1 MADKSERLKLYEA
14 LELRSEL
21 DARIKTI
28 KDCLPE
34 ARQNRKGLFSFRED
48 GNRRPSPEFDVAAA
62 RAGLKRLEL
71 RRRKL
76 NSAIQHAN
84 FQHRVEHDGESMTLG
99 EALEVRKALN
109 EAIGELHSQ
118 LVDSAFQRVIYKEDR
133 DIVEE
138 SGLSYNECS
147 ERLDKARLAFRALNR
162 RLRAAS
168 FEVSVDFRD
177 EQSQ

>member
-1 MADKSERLKLYEA
+1 MAEEHERLKLYEA

-34 ARQNRKGLFSFRED
+34 ARQNRGGFLSYREE
-48 GNRRPSPEFDVAAA
+48 GNRRPRPEFDLVAE
-62 RAGLKRLEL
+62 RERLKRLEL

-76 NSAIQHAN
+76 NAAIQQAN
-84 FQHRVEHDGESMTLG
+84 FRHRVDHDGESMTLA
-99 EALEVRKALN
+99 EALEVRKGLN

-118 LVDSAFQRVIYKEDR
+118 LVDSAWQRVIYKEDR

-138 SGLSYNECS
+138 SDLSYTECS
-147 ERLDKARLAFRALNR
+147 ERLEKARLAFRSLNR
-162 RLRAAS
+162 QLRAAS
-168 FEVSVDFRD
+168 FDVAVEFTD
-177 EQSQ
+177 E

>member
-1 MADKSERLKLYEA
+1 MAEQRERLQLYEA
-14 LELRSEL
+14 LELRAEL

-34 ARQNRKGLFSFRED
+34 ARQNRGGFLSYRED
-48 GNRRPSPEFDVAAA
+48 KNRRPSPDFDLEDA
-62 RAGLKRLEL
+62 RKRLKRLEL

-76 NSAIQHAN
+76 NAAIQQTN
-84 FQHRVEHDGESMTLG
+84 FQHRVEHDGESMTLA
-99 EALEVRKALN
+99 EALEVRKGLN

-118 LVDSAFQRVIYKEDR
+118 LVESAWQRVIYKEDR

-138 SGLSYNECS
+138 SDLSYSECS
-147 ERLDKARLAFRALNR
+147 ERLETARLAFRSLNR

-168 FEVSVDFRD
+168 FDASVEFAD
-177 EQSQ
+177 E